1 MAAAG
6 RVGAVG
12 EDGPVPTTIDAL
24 LLREAVLEWFG
35 RHARELPWRSED
47 RSAWGVLVSE
57 VMLQQT
63 PVVRVEPA
71 WRAWMARWP
80 EPADLAAASPADVL
94 RAWDRLGYPR
104 RALRLQEC
112 ARAVVE
118 RHSGVV
124 PDAAEDLLAL
134 PGVGAYTAAAVQAF
148 AFGRRSV
155 VLDTNVRRVLAR
167 AVAGVALPAPSQ
179 TAAELRLAESLVPP
193 DDAAAARWSA
203 ASMELGA
210 LVCTARSPRCES
222 CPVAGLC
229 AWRAAGKPADE
240 HAGRRRTQAWAGTD
254 RQVRGRVM
262 ALLRDAMGPVPA
274 AAVEALWP
282 DRAQLERCVESLLA
296 DGLLAREAEPDEDQ
310 PPTYRLP

>member
-1 MAAAG
+1 M
-6 RVGAVG
+6 
-12 EDGPVPTTIDAL
+12 
-24 LLREAVLEWFG
+24 REAVLEWFG
-35 RHARELPWRSED
+35 QHARELPWRSED

-63 PVVRVEPA
+63 PVARVEPA

-124 PDAAEDLLAL
+124 PDASEDLLAL

-179 TAAELRLAESLVPP
+179 TAAELRLAESLVPE
-193 DDAAAARWSA
+193 DDATAARWSA

-210 LVCTARSPRCES
+210 LVCTARSPRCDA

-229 AWRAAGKPADE
+229 AWRAAGRPADE
-240 HAGRRRTQAWAGTD
+240 HAARRRTQAWAGTD

-262 ALLRDAMGPVPA
+262 ALLRDAIGPVPA

-282 DRAQLERCVESLLA
+282 DRTQLERCVESLLA
-296 DGLLAREAEPDEDQ
+296 DGLLARDAAADGDE